1 MKQKTQTLLL
11 ILCCTILITI
21 ATCLLAVRPLRE
33 LAWSN
38 GSISE
43 LIYSIS
49 PLLLAFLIICFFKRR
64 AFLFFWSLLGS
75 WVLVYLAIPI
85 IYVFHIDWILPGMRD
100 LHPGFLFAFGYL
112 SLLMFIVGSLCYVIF
127 PALAMKDSGLQQG
140 APSTSINPADG
151 LTLQQIKGSNIK
163 TQYHF
168 LFGEADE
175 ETIASW
181 GLWAKTIA
189 AASRTRLRITLS
201 VATLLLLFPALIWV
215 VSNGNEGRI
224 QRDIQR
230 IWETTDQNNT
240 AVSTPRAI
248 NAAQRLFFKDDYFIG
263 KNIHE
268 IRKFLHFEKM
278 NPNYTLNQD
287 NGDVEEPARFFLRI
301 DDGKKSWTLALFFN
315 EKNLCTGG
323 YAQFAVNPAL

>member
-1 MKQKTQTLLL
+1 MKKRSQTLLL
-11 ILCCTILITI
+11 VLCCTILITI
-21 ATCLLAVRPLRE
+21 ATCLLAVRPLE
-33 LAWSN
+33 KLAWSN
-38 GSISE
+38 NSITE
-43 LIYSIS
+43 LLYSLS
-49 PLLLAFLIICFFKRR
+49 PLILAFFIICFFKRR
-64 AFLFFWSLLGS
+64 TFLFFWSLFGS
-75 WVLVYLAIPI
+75 WVLIYLAIPI

-112 SLLMFIVGSLCYVIF
+112 SLLTFIVGSLCYVIF
-127 PALAMKDSGLQQG
+127 PALATKDNGLQQG

-151 LTLQQIKGSNIK
+151 LTLQQIKNSNIN

-181 GLWAKTIA
+181 GIWAKTIA
-189 AASRTRLRITLS
+189 AASRTRLRMTLS
-201 VATLLLLFPALIWV
+201 IATLLLLFPSLIWV
-215 VSNGNEGRI
+215 ASNGNEGRI

-240 AVSTPRAI
+240 AVSTPRAF
-248 NAAQRLFFKDDYFIG
+248 NAARRLFVKDDYFIG

-278 NPNYTLNQD
+278 NPNYELSQD
-287 NGDVEEPARFFLRI
+287 RGDVVAPARFILCI
-301 DDGKKSWTLALFFN
+301 DDGKKSLTLALFFN

-323 YAQFAVNPAL
+323 YALFSVNPAL